1 MVLGVEKRE
10 NNLGQKLSGKESVE
24 RGELLIRLKVGGG
37 GAGDLERED
46 SGE

>member
-37 GAGDLERED
+37 AGDLERED